1 MHLNIENAEGPF
13 MLVVVLGVIATLVI
27 HVAFALA
34 VLSDANTLGART
46 ALVGSLI
53 WALATLLGGVFV
65 AAIYWAL
72 NRSVLSPLYAR
83 QSLRTLLP
91 ELGSDSGQSRS
102 PVE

>member
-1 MHLNIENAEGPF
+1 
-13 MLVVVLGVIATLVI
+13 MLVVFLGMLATLVI

-34 VLSDANTLGART
+34 VLSDANSLGART
-46 ALVGSLI
+46 ALVGPAI

-72 NRSVLSPLYAR
+72 NRSVLTPSYAR

-91 ELGSDSGQSRS
+91 EVSEGASESGD
-102 PVE
+102 